1 VSTQFLRNDL
11 GSRFQILRTFSKTT
25 PEVICNN
32 CVPGARIGQN
42 RPNVPSSLRPFVWP
56 LALVAVA
63 ALVYVGRIQREM
75 PDYEVY
81 RTAGVRARSAQPLYQ
96 AGDGHFQF
104 KYLPAFA
111 LAMAPIALVD
121 REASKVIWFALSAGL
136 LTAFLRWSVSALPE
150 RRRSEQALLWLTVLF
165 MAKFYAHE
173 LTLGQTN
180 IVLGSLIV
188 AALLAA
194 QIDQPNLAGA
204 LIGAAVFV
212 KPYALLLLPWLGFT
226 YGLGPAV
233 VGLGVIGGGLVVP
246 AVMYGWSGNVQLL
259 VAWYRTVTG
268 TTESNLLG
276 ADNISFAAMWAKW
289 IGVGTTASALATVT
303 VGAALG
309 LVAVVW
315 VKRRGVDS
323 PEYLEVALL
332 MLLIPLLSPQGWDY
346 VLLLATPAVVCLIDR
361 WSDLSRSWRM
371 LTGASLALMGLTVF
385 DLMGRAAYGRFMALS
400 IVTLA
405 AVGTTVALG
414 HLRWRALA

>member
-1 VSTQFLRNDL
+1 
-11 GSRFQILRTFSKTT
+11 
-25 PEVICNN
+25 
-32 CVPGARIGQN
+32 VPASI
-42 RPNVPSSLRPFVWP
+42 RPFVWP
-56 LALVAVA
+56 LVLVAVA
-63 ALVYVGRIQREM
+63 ALVYLGRIQREM
-75 PDYEVY
+75 PDFEVY
-81 RTAGVRARSAQPLYQ
+81 RTAGVRVLSAEPLYR
-96 AGDGHFQF
+96 ATDGHYQF

-111 LAMAPIALVD
+111 IAMAPLALVD

-136 LTAFLRWSVSALPE
+136 LTAFVRWSVSALPE
-150 RRRSEQALLWLTVLF
+150 RRRSERVLLWLTVLF

-194 QIDQPNLAGA
+194 QIDQPNIAGA

-226 YGLGPAV
+226 FGAGPAL
-233 VGLGVIGGGLVVP
+233 VGLGVIGGGLVLP
-246 AVMYGWSGNVQLL
+246 ALAYGWSGNVQLL
-259 VAWYRTVTG
+259 VDWARTVTG

-276 ADNISFAAMWAKW
+276 ADNVSFAAMWAKW
-289 IGVGTTASALATVT
+289 IGVGPAATALATTT

-315 VKRRGVDS
+315 LKRRRVGS

-346 VLLLATPAVVCLIDR
+346 VLLLATPAVVCLLDR
-361 WSDLSRSWRM
+361 WSEAPRGWRI

-385 DLMGRAAYGRFMALS
+385 DLMGRALYGRFMAMS
-400 IVTLA
+400 IVTVA
-405 AVGTTVALG
+405 AIGAAAALG
-414 HLRWRALA
+414 YLRRRELA